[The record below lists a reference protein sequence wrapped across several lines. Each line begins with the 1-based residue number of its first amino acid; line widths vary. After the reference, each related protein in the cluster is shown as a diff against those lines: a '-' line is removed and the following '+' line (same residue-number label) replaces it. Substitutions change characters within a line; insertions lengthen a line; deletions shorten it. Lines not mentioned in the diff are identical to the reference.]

1 LLSHLKKQTRYVILA
16 LGRRRGIR
24 FWQSVQLR
32 AHDIKAGK
40 TRLVERHENA
50 TPKIFST
57 KHRILDQEI
66 GK

>member
-1 LLSHLKKQTRYVILA
+1 VILA